1 MKEAMKNKPGK
12 NSKISP
18 IRIDGELLDDP
29 KMDDF
34 IWDSL
39 KKEADELEEQLNS
52 DSDLEKIQVPDD
64 MFEKLVAQLK
74 SEGVWE
80 EEGTPQ
86 NSSEKTT
93 HEESVKKTLQETDS
107 PEQDLERIYS
117 MLPQEDQEALK
128 LGKAVSE
135 KKKRRAIKRKKRMKI
150 LRRAGAVAAAFV
162 LVFCLGM
169 TSDANRKL
177 VMKVWDGVAEKFG
190 LHMEIDHVDGENDL
204 LESQIEAEEKAF
216 EEIKEKT
223 GLEEFDFSYLPE
235 GMKFESLE
243 VDDMTDEIVVY
254 YLYDET
260 IFCVQINRSEKQEAS
275 YNYLDGKFSFK
286 ENYVNSQNLEME
298 IWEAKQEGDNTV
310 YAATFEH
317 GDYYYMFNGEMEYEE
332 FIKILKF
339 LVLD

>member
-1 MKEAMKNKPGK
+1 M
-12 NSKISP
+12 
-18 IRIDGELLDDP
+18 
-29 KMDDF
+29 
-34 IWDSL
+34 
-39 KKEADELEEQLNS
+39 
-52 DSDLEKIQVPDD
+52 EKIQVPDD

-80 EEGTPQ
+80 EEETLQSG
-86 NSSEKTT
+86 SEKTT
-93 HEESVKKTLQETDS
+93 HEESVKKTSQETDS

-190 LHMEIDHVDGENDL
+190 LHMEIDYADGGNDL

-223 GLEEFDFSYLPE
+223 GIKKFNFSYLPQ
-235 GMKFESLE
+235 GMEYASY
-243 VDDMTDEIVVY
+243 EINDKTNEILIY
-254 YLYDET
+254 YTYQET
-260 IFCVQINRSEKQEAS
+260 IFWLQINRSEKQGMS
-275 YNYLDGKFSFK
+275 YNYFDGKFVFK
-286 ENYVNSQNLEME
+286 ENYINSQNIEME
-298 IWEAKQEGDNTV
+298 IWQAKQENDKIV

-317 GDYYYMFNGEMEYEE
+317 DDYYYICNGEMEYEE
-332 FIKILKF
+332 FMKILKF

>member
-52 DSDLEKIQVPDD
+52 DPDLEKIQVPDD

-80 EEGTPQ
+80 EEETPQ
-86 NSSEKTT
+86 NSSEKAP
-93 HEESVKKTLQETDS
+93 HEESVKKTVQETDS

-190 LHMEIDHVDGENDL
+190 VRTRVNYDDGGII
-204 LESQIEAEEKAF
+204 ESKRDEEERAF
-216 EEIKEKT
+216 ETIKENT
-223 GLEEFDFSYLPE
+223 GIRDFNFSYLPE
-235 GMKFESLE
+235 GMEFESYD
-243 VDDMTDEIVVY
+243 VNDTTGEIIVY
-254 YLYDET
+254 YLYNDT

-286 ENYVNSQNLEME
+286 ENYINGQNLEME
-298 IWEAKQEGDNTV
+298 IWEAKQEDDNTV
-310 YAATFEH
+310 YAGTFEH
-317 GDYYYMFNGEMEYEE
+317 GDYCYMFNGEMEYEE

>member
-52 DSDLEKIQVPDD
+52 DPDLEKIQVPDD

-80 EEGTPQ
+80 EEETPQ
-86 NSSEKTT
+86 NSSEKAP
-93 HEESVKKTLQETDS
+93 HEESVKKTVQETDS

-190 LHMEIDHVDGENDL
+190 VRTRVNYDDGGII
-204 LESQIEAEEKAF
+204 ESKRDEEERAF
-216 EEIKEKT
+216 ETIKENT
-223 GLEEFDFSYLPE
+223 GIRDFNFSYLPE
-235 GMKFESLE
+235 GMEFESYD
-243 VDDMTDEIVVY
+243 VNDTTGEIIV
-254 YLYDET
+254 
-260 IFCVQINRSEKQEAS
+260 
-275 YNYLDGKFSFK
+275 
-286 ENYVNSQNLEME
+286 
-298 IWEAKQEGDNTV
+298 
-310 YAATFEH
+310 
-317 GDYYYMFNGEMEYEE
+317 
-332 FIKILKF
+332 
-339 LVLD
+339 